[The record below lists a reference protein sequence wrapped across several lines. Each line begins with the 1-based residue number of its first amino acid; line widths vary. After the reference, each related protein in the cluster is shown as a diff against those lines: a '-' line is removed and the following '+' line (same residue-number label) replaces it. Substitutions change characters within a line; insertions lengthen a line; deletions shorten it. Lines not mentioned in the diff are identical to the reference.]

1 MALNVRPLELCLAK
15 VVMSNSNYHPF
26 LNAIYRNTNVQFWLL
41 QIIGWFGL
49 SLISFLSLTLWYDQQ
64 GTGYITHTILQSALG
79 VIVSW
84 PLRLLFHY
92 FWNDIL
98 IFRISSAIAGIIG
111 CSLIWTILRIST
123 FMSLTGEQDVWS
135 DFGGWLFGSLL
146 IFLCWVAFYHLVK
159 YYQLLQ
165 NQQQELLELA
175 SDTQKEQLRRF
186 QAESIA
192 HEAQL
197 KMLRYQLNP
206 HFLFNTLNAISAL
219 VKVKESHKA
228 NEMIVQLSK
237 FLRYSLD
244 NDPVHKVSLRQ
255 EIEATRQYLNIE
267 RTRFGS
273 RLKLN
278 FDVPSYCES
287 IDVPSL
293 ILQPLVEN
301 AIKYGIAPYESG
313 GQISIVATTEGPYLF
328 IKVIDTGP
336 GIKGEKISIKSAG
349 IGLTNTDER
358 LKQFYSD
365 DYELRL
371 DNTSDGGLCVTLKIP
386 SEHLND

>member
-1 MALNVRPLELCLAK
+1 
-15 VVMSNSNYHPF
+15 MSNSNYHPF

-84 PLRLLFHY
+84 PLRLLFHF

-165 NQQQELLELA
+165 NQQQELMQLV
-175 SDTQKEQLRRF
+175 SDSQKEQLRRF

-219 VKVKESHKA
+219 VKVKESNKA
-228 NEMIVQLSK
+228 HEMIVQLSK

-273 RLKLN
+273 RLRLN
-278 FDVPSYCES
+278 FDVPAQLES
-287 IDVPSL
+287 VDVPSL

-313 GQISIVATTEGPYLF
+313 GQISIIARTEGPYLF
-328 IKVIDTGP
+328 IEVIDTGP

-358 LKQFYSD
+358 LKQFYGD

-371 DNTSDGGLCVTLKIP
+371 ENTADGGLCVTLKIP
-386 SEHLND
+386 NELLND

>member
-1 MALNVRPLELCLAK
+1 MT
-15 VVMSNSNYHPF
+15 NSVYHPY
-26 LNAIYRNTNVQFWLL
+26 LNAIYRNTDVQFWLL

-64 GTGYITHTILQSALG
+64 GSGYIGHTLLQSALG
-79 VIVSW
+79 VLVSW
-84 PLRLLFHY
+84 PLRYLFHF

-123 FMSLTGEQDVWS
+123 FMSMTGEQDIWS
-135 DFGGWLFGSLL
+135 DFGGWLFGSIL
-146 IFLCWVAFYHLVK
+146 IFLCWVAFYHFVK

-165 NQQQELLELA
+165 NQHQTLLELA
-175 SDTQKEQLRRF
+175 SDTQQEQLKRL
-186 QAESIA
+186 QAETIA

-219 VKVKESHKA
+219 VKVNESSKA
-228 NEMIVQLSK
+228 HEMIVQLSN

-244 NDPVHKVSLRQ
+244 NDPINKVSLRQ
-255 EIEATRQYLNIE
+255 EIDAVKQYLKIE
-267 RTRFGS
+267 RTRFGE
-273 RLKLN
+273 RLKLH
-278 FDVPSYCES
+278 FDVPQICES

-301 AIKYGIAPYESG
+301 AIKFGIAPSVSG
-313 GQISIVATTEGPYLF
+313 GKVSIVAIIEDSYL
-328 IKVIDTGP
+328 ITKVIDTGP
-336 GIKGEKISIKSAG
+336 GMNPIKSPIKSAG
-349 IGLTNTDER
+349 IGLKNTDER
-358 LKQFYSD
+358 LREFYND
-365 DYELRL
+365 DYELNL

-386 SEHLND
+386 IDHLSD

>member
-1 MALNVRPLELCLAK
+1 
-15 VVMSNSNYHPF
+15 MSNSNYHPF

-84 PLRLLFHY
+84 PLRLLFHF

-165 NQQQELLELA
+165 NQQQELMQLV
-175 SDTQKEQLRRF
+175 SDSQKEQLRRF

-219 VKVKESHKA
+219 VKANESNKA
-228 NEMIVQLSK
+228 HEMIVQLSK

-244 NDPVHKVSLRQ
+244 NDPVHKVSLRE

>member
-1 MALNVRPLELCLAK
+1 
-15 VVMSNSNYHPF
+15 MSNSIYHPF

-41 QIIGWFGL
+41 QIVGWFGL
-49 SLISFLSLTLWYDQQ
+49 SLISFLSISLWYDQNS
-64 GTGYITHTILQSALG
+64 TDYIYHTLFQSALG
-79 VIVSW
+79 VLVSW
-84 PLRLLFHY
+84 PLRSLFQF

-98 IFRISSAIAGIIG
+98 IFRISSVIAGIIG

-123 FMSLTGEQDVWS
+123 FYWITGNYVWHE
-135 DFGGWLFGSLL
+135 FGPWLFGSILV
-146 IFLCWVAFYHLVK
+146 FVCWTAFYHFVK

-165 NQQQELLELA
+165 NQHQTLLELA
-175 SDTQKEQLRRF
+175 SDTQQEQLKRS
-186 QAESIA
+186 QAEAIA

-197 KMLRYQLNP
+197 KMLQYQLNP

-219 VKVKESHKA
+219 VKVKESSKA
-228 NEMIVQLSK
+228 HEMIVQLSK

-255 EIEATRQYLNIE
+255 EIDAVKQYLNIE
-267 RTRFGS
+267 RTRFGK
-273 RLKLN
+273 RLKLH
-278 FDVPSYCES
+278 FDVPLICES

-301 AIKYGIAPYESG
+301 AIKYGIAPSESG
-313 GQISIVATTEGPYLF
+313 GKVSIVATTEGPYVF

-336 GIKGEKISIKSAG
+336 GIDTVQSSIKSVG
-349 IGLTNTDER
+349 IGLKNTDER
-358 LKQFYSD
+358 LRQFYND

-371 DNTSDGGLCVTLKIP
+371 DNTSVGGLCVTLKIP
-386 SEHLND
+386 SDHLND

>member
-1 MALNVRPLELCLAK
+1 
-15 VVMSNSNYHPF
+15 MSDTVYHPF

-49 SLISFLSLTLWYDQQ
+49 SLISFLSLTLWYDQR
-64 GTGYITHTILQSALG
+64 GPGYITHTILQSALG
-79 VIVSW
+79 VLVSW
-84 PLRLLFHY
+84 PLRTLFHY

-123 FMSLTGEQDVWS
+123 YMSLTGEQDVWS
-135 DFGGWLFGSLL
+135 DFGGWLFGSFL
-146 IFLCWVAFYHLVK
+146 IFLSWVAFYHLVK

-165 NQQQELLELA
+165 NKHQALMELA
-175 SDTQKEQLRRF
+175 SDTQKEQLKRL
-186 QAESIA
+186 QAEAIA

-219 VKVKESHKA
+219 VKVKESDKA
-228 NEMIVQLSK
+228 HEMIIQLSR

-244 NDPVHKVSLRQ
+244 NDPVHQVSLRQ
-255 EIEATRQYLNIE
+255 EIDAVKQYLNIE
-267 RTRFGS
+267 RTRFGQ
-273 RLKLN
+273 RLKLH
-278 FDVPSYCES
+278 FDVPSICES

-301 AIKYGIAPYESG
+301 AIKYAIALSESG
-313 GQISIVATTEGPYLF
+313 GEVSIVASIDGDYLS

-336 GIKGEKISIKSAG
+336 GISKDKSQIKSVG
-349 IGLTNTDER
+349 IGLKNTDER
-358 LKQFYSD
+358 LRQFYND

-371 DNTSDGGLCVTLKIP
+371 ENTSLGGLCVTLKIP
-386 SEHLND
+386 SGQLSD

>member
-1 MALNVRPLELCLAK
+1 
-15 VVMSNSNYHPF
+15 MSDSIHHPF

-84 PLRLLFHY
+84 PLRLLFHF

-165 NQQQELLELA
+165 NQQQELLQLA
-175 SDTQKEQLRRF
+175 SDTQKEQLRRL
-186 QAESIA
+186 QAEAIA

-219 VKVKESHKA
+219 VKVKESAKA
-228 NEMIVQLSK
+228 HEMIVQLSK

-244 NDPVHKVSLRQ
+244 NDPVHTVSLRQ

-273 RLKLN
+273 RLKLH
-278 FDVPSYCES
+278 FDVPKHCES

-301 AIKYGIAPYESG
+301 AIKYGIAPSESG
-313 GQISIVATTEGPYLF
+313 GKISVLAATEGSYLL

-336 GIKGEKISIKSAG
+336 GINGAKIPIKSAG

-358 LKQFYSD
+358 LKQFYND

-371 DNTSDGGLCVTLKIP
+371 DNTSNGGLCVNLKIP

>member
-1 MALNVRPLELCLAK
+1 
-15 VVMSNSNYHPF
+15 MSDTVYPPF

-64 GTGYITHTILQSALG
+64 GPGYITHTILQSALG
-79 VIVSW
+79 VLVSW
-84 PLRLLFHY
+84 PLRTLFHY

-123 FMSLTGEQDVWS
+123 FMSLTGEQNVWS
-135 DFGGWLFGSLL
+135 DFGGWLFGSFL
-146 IFLCWVAFYHLVK
+146 IFLSWVAFYHLVK

-165 NQQQELLELA
+165 NKHQALMELA
-175 SDTQKEQLRRF
+175 SNTQKEQLKRL
-186 QAESIA
+186 QAEAIA

-219 VKVKESHKA
+219 VKVKESDKA
-228 NEMIVQLSK
+228 HEMIIQLSR

-244 NDPVHKVSLRQ
+244 NDPVHQVSLRQ
-255 EIEATRQYLNIE
+255 EIDAVKQYLNIE
-267 RTRFGS
+267 RTRFGQ
-273 RLKLN
+273 RLKLH
-278 FDVPSYCES
+278 FDVPSICES

-301 AIKYGIAPYESG
+301 AIKYAIALSESG
-313 GQISIVATTEGPYLF
+313 GEVSIEASIDGDYLS

-336 GIKGEKISIKSAG
+336 GISKDKSQINSVG
-349 IGLTNTDER
+349 IGLKNTDER
-358 LKQFYSD
+358 LRQFYND

-371 DNTSDGGLCVTLKIP
+371 ENTSLGGLCVTLKIP
-386 SEHLND
+386 SGQLSD

>member
-1 MALNVRPLELCLAK
+1 MPESV
-15 VVMSNSNYHPF
+15 YHPF
-26 LNAIYRNTNVQFWLL
+26 LNAIYRNNNVQFWLL
-41 QIIGWFGL
+41 QIVGWFGL

-135 DFGGWLFGSLL
+135 DFGGWLFGSIL
-146 IFLCWVAFYHLVK
+146 IFLSWVALYHLVK

-165 NQQQELLELA
+165 NQHQALLELA
-175 SDTQKEQLRRF
+175 SDSQREQLKRF
-186 QAESIA
+186 QAEAIA

-206 HFLFNTLNAISAL
+206 HFLFNTLNAISSL
-219 VKVKESHKA
+219 VRTKDTKKA
-228 NEMIVQLSK
+228 YDMIIQLSR

-244 NDPVHKVSLRQ
+244 NDPIHKVSLRE
-255 EIEATRQYLNIE
+255 EIDATKQYLNIE
-267 RTRFGS
+267 QTRFGD
-273 RLKLN
+273 RLKLK
-278 FDVPSYCES
+278 FMVPENCEF

-301 AIKYGIAPYESG
+301 AIKYGIAQSEYG
-313 GQISIVATTEGPYLF
+313 GKISVVASILNNYLTL
-328 IKVIDTGP
+328 KVIDTGP
-336 GIKGEKISIKSAG
+336 GINGDKFPINSAG
-349 IGLTNTDER
+349 IGLKNTNER
-358 LKQFYSD
+358 LKQFYNN
-365 DYELRL
+365 DYELNF
-371 DNTSDGGLCVTLKIP
+371 NTTSSGGLCVILKLP
-386 SEHLND
+386 LENPTT

>member
-1 MALNVRPLELCLAK
+1 
-15 VVMSNSNYHPF
+15 MSESIHHPI

-64 GTGYITHTILQSALG
+64 GTGYISHTILQSALG

-84 PLRLLFHY
+84 PLRLLFHF

-165 NQQQELLELA
+165 NQQQELLQLA
-175 SDTQKEQLRRF
+175 SDTQKEQLKRL
-186 QAESIA
+186 QAEAIA

-219 VKVKESHKA
+219 VKVQESTKA
-228 NEMIVQLSK
+228 HEMIIQLSK

-244 NDPVHKVSLRQ
+244 NDPVHKVSLNQ

-273 RLKLN
+273 RLKLH
-278 FDVPSYCES
+278 FDVPLHCSS

-301 AIKYGIAPYESG
+301 AIKYGIAPSETG
-313 GQISIVATTEGPYLF
+313 GRISIIASTEDSYLL

-336 GIKGEKISIKSAG
+336 GINGSKIPIKSAG

-358 LKQFYSD
+358 LKQFYND

-371 DNTSDGGLCVTLKIP
+371 ENTSDGGLCVTLKLP
-386 SEHLND
+386 AEDLNV

>member
-1 MALNVRPLELCLAK
+1 
-15 VVMSNSNYHPF
+15 MSDTVYHPF

-49 SLISFLSLTLWYDQQ
+49 SLISFLSLTLWYDQW
-64 GTGYITHTILQSALG
+64 GPGYITHTVLQSALG
-79 VIVSW
+79 VLVSW
-84 PLRLLFHY
+84 PLRTLFHY

-135 DFGGWLFGSLL
+135 DFGGWLFGSIL
-146 IFLCWVAFYHLVK
+146 IFLSWVAFYHLVK

-165 NQQQELLELA
+165 NKHQALMVLA
-175 SDTQKEQLRRF
+175 SDTQKEQLKRF
-186 QAESIA
+186 QAEAIA

-219 VKVKESHKA
+219 VKVKESDKA
-228 NEMIVQLSK
+228 HEMIIQLSR

-244 NDPVHKVSLRQ
+244 NDPVHQVSLRQ
-255 EIEATRQYLNIE
+255 EIDAVKQYLNIE
-267 RTRFGS
+267 RTRFGQ
-273 RLKLN
+273 RLKLH
-278 FDVPSYCES
+278 FDVPSACES

-301 AIKYGIAPYESG
+301 AIKYAIALSESG
-313 GQISIVATTEGPYLF
+313 GEVSIVASIDGDYLS
-328 IKVIDTGP
+328 IQVIDTGP
-336 GIKGEKISIKSAG
+336 GISKDKTQIKSVG
-349 IGLTNTDER
+349 IGLKNTDER
-358 LKQFYSD
+358 LRQFYND

-371 DNTSDGGLCVTLKIP
+371 ENTSLGGLCVTLKIP
-386 SEHLND
+386 SGQLSD

>member
-1 MALNVRPLELCLAK
+1 
-15 VVMSNSNYHPF
+15 MSNSIYHPF

-41 QIIGWFGL
+41 QIVGWFGL
-49 SLISFLSLTLWYDQQ
+49 SLISFLSISLWYDQNS
-64 GTGYITHTILQSALG
+64 TDYIYHTLFQSALG
-79 VIVSW
+79 VLVSW
-84 PLRLLFHY
+84 PLRSLFQF

-98 IFRISSAIAGIIG
+98 IFRISSVIAGIIG

-123 FMSLTGEQDVWS
+123 FYWITGNYVWHE
-135 DFGGWLFGSLL
+135 FGPWLFGSILV
-146 IFLCWVAFYHLVK
+146 FVCWTAFYHFVK

-165 NQQQELLELA
+165 NQHQTLLELA
-175 SDTQKEQLRRF
+175 SDTQQEQLKRS
-186 QAESIA
+186 QAEAIA

-197 KMLRYQLNP
+197 KMLQYQLNP

-219 VKVKESHKA
+219 VKVKESSKA
-228 NEMIVQLSK
+228 HEMIVQLSK

-255 EIEATRQYLNIE
+255 EIDAVKQYLNIE
-267 RTRFGS
+267 RTRFGK
-273 RLKLN
+273 RLKLH
-278 FDVPSYCES
+278 FDVPLICES

-301 AIKYGIAPYESG
+301 AIKYGIAPSESG
-313 GQISIVATTEGPYLF
+313 GKVSIVATTEGPYVF

-336 GIKGEKISIKSAG
+336 GIDTVKSSIKSVG
-349 IGLTNTDER
+349 IGLKNTDER
-358 LKQFYSD
+358 LRQFYND

-371 DNTSDGGLCVTLKIP
+371 DNTSVGGLCVTLKIP
-386 SEHLND
+386 SDHLND